1 MMISKPLSKKTVP
14 IGAFLLFLSLSLSAY
29 YWAVY
34 IHPYVFSVEAYIE
47 GKNITIF
54 PESEGRIISSYV
66 KEGDLVSKG
75 QVLFTLD
82 DALLQADQRESLLKL
97 KALEGKVAFLKK
109 TLDSKMK
116 LYIEHRKDLDIGSI
130 AKKDLTSALHNLEK
144 AKNEY
149 EKADSILALEKIKY
163 EKLEQQLLQ
172 KKVIAPYDGVITK
185 SFLQT
190 GLFVDKKDPILNIN
204 NTNNIWTYAWVKEK
218 DLQSLKLGMKTKVS
232 LEAYPDLLLN
242 GKIEFISPSTKKRKN
257 KKLIPIKISI
267 DTSSLNKD
275 YLFCNGMT
283 AKVKIKTK

>member
-1 MMISKPLSKKTVP
+1 MISKPLSKKTVP

-130 AKKDLTSALHNLEK
+130 AKKDLISAQN
-144 AKNEY
+144 
-149 EKADSILALEKIKY
+149 
-163 EKLEQQLLQ
+163 KL
-172 KKVIAPYDGVITK
+172 K
-185 SFLQT
+185 
-190 GLFVDKKDPILNIN
+190 
-204 NTNNIWTYAWVKEK
+204 
-218 DLQSLKLGMKTKVS
+218 KTK
-232 LEAYPDLLLN
+232 
-242 GKIEFISPSTKKRKN
+242 N
-257 KKLIPIKISI
+257 K
-267 DTSSLNKD
+267 
-275 YLFCNGMT
+275 Y
-283 AKVKIKTK
+283 

>member
-1 MMISKPLSKKTVP
+1 
-14 IGAFLLFLSLSLSAY
+14 
-29 YWAVY
+29 
-34 IHPYVFSVEAYIE
+34 
-47 GKNITIF
+47 
-54 PESEGRIISSYV
+54 
-66 KEGDLVSKG
+66 
-75 QVLFTLD
+75 
-82 DALLQADQRESLLKL
+82 
-97 KALEGKVAFLKK
+97 
-109 TLDSKMK
+109 
-116 LYIEHRKDLDIGSI
+116 
-130 AKKDLTSALHNLEK
+130 
-144 AKNEY
+144 
-149 EKADSILALEKIKY
+149 
-163 EKLEQQLLQ
+163 
-172 KKVIAPYDGVITK
+172 VITK